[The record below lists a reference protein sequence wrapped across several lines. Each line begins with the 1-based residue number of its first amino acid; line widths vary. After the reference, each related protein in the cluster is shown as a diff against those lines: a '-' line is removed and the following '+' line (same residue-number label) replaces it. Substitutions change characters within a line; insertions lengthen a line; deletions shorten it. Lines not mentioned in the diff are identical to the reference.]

1 VIGRGFV
8 RWLALLAWLPG
19 LAAGAGGCSDGGSD
33 SGEPPGGRRVLFIGN
48 SLTYTNDLPGMVQ
61 ALARAAGLPPLQA
74 SSITKGG
81 ASLDDLWALH
91 EVPTA
96 IAEGHWEVVVL
107 QQGPSSLP
115 ESRVLL
121 RAATQRYAEAIRR
134 AGGRP
139 ALYMVWPAAGWA
151 GDFDAVSESYTLA
164 AHDVDGILFPVGAAF
179 RLARQIDP
187 SVELF
192 SDDGFHPSPTGTY
205 LAALVIVGR
214 LYDRSP
220 VGLPARF
227 TVGGGAMMSVPGDLA
242 AVLQE
247 AAAQANERFTGR

>member
-1 VIGRGFV
+1 VIRRRFV
-8 RWLALLAWLPG
+8 RWLGLLAWLPSVTAG
-19 LAAGAGGCSDGGSD
+19 AAGCSHGAED
-33 SGEPPGGRRVLFIGN
+33 PPGGRRVLFLGN
-48 SLTYTNDLPGMVQ
+48 SLTATNNLPGMVQ
-61 ALARAAGLPPLQA
+61 ALAQAAGLPAIQVGSL
-74 SSITKGG
+74 TRGG
-81 ASLDDLWALH
+81 ANLDDLWSVPD
-91 EVPTA
+91 VPTS

-115 ESRVLL
+115 ESRVQL
-121 RAATQRYAEAIRR
+121 RAATHRYAEEIRR

-151 GDFDAVSESYTLA
+151 GDFDAVSASYTLA
-164 AHDVDGILFPVGAAF
+164 AHDVDGILFPVGEAF

-192 SDDGFHPSPTGTY
+192 SADGFHPSVAGSY

-220 VGLPARF
+220 VGLPAQF
-227 TVGGGAMMSVPGDLA
+227 TVDGRAAVSVPGHLA
-242 AVLQE
+242 GVLQT
-247 AAAQANERFTGR
+247 AAEQANERFTRR